1 MRLHSNK
8 ELFINYIRITSQQM
22 DIPAIYVE
30 KDYWMTYALFILF
43 NDPIGKDIIFKG
55 GTSLSKCYQMID
67 RFSEDIDL
75 VVLRSK
81 GETDSKLKMKLKAIS
96 TLLESVMP
104 EKSVEGITHKMGMTR
119 KTAHTYRKEFQG
131 DFGQVRDSIVI
142 EATWLGYYE
151 PYTTKSICSFIGRMM
166 LDNNQQ
172 GIAEQEGLLPF
183 TLQVLEPARTICEK
197 IMSLVRFSYSKHPI
211 DDLAK
216 KVRHTYDLLR
226 LLQYQD
232 LIPFFHST
240 AFDDMLLKVAKDDI
254 LSFKNNNEWLVY
266 HPNDAL
272 FFNELENIWNALKR
286 EYNGSLKNLVY
297 GEFPKD
303 DAVLDTLK
311 MIRDRMARVR
321 WLVVL

>member
-8 ELFINYIRITSQQM
+8 KLFINYIRITSQQM

-43 NDPIGKDIIFKG
+43 KAPIGKDIIFKG

-96 TLLESVMP
+96 TLLEPVMP

-151 PYTTKSICSFIGRMM
+151 PFTTKNICSFIGRIM

-172 GIAEQEGLLPF
+172 SIAEQEGLLPF

-197 IMSLVRFSYSKHPI
+197 IMSLVRFSYSKQPI

-216 KVRHTYDLLR
+216 KVRHTYDLHR

-232 LIPFFHST
+232 LINFFHST

-272 FFNELENIWNALKR
+272 FFNELENVWDALKR

-311 MIRDRMARVR
+311 MIRDRMASVR

>member
-1 MRLHSNK
+1 
-8 ELFINYIRITSQQM
+8 M

-30 KDYWMTYALFILF
+30 KDYWMTYALYILF

-55 GTSLSKCYQMID
+55 GTSLSKCYQLID

-81 GETDSKLKMKLKAIS
+81 DETDSKLKMKLKAIS

-119 KTAHTYRKEFQG
+119 KTAHTYSKEFQG

-151 PYTTKSICSFIGRMM
+151 PFTTKSICSFIGRMM

-172 GIAEQEGLLPF
+172 GMAEQEGLLPF

-197 IMSLVRFSYSKHPI
+197 IMSLVRFSYTKKPI

-216 KVRHTYDLLR
+216 KVRHTYDLHR
-226 LLQYQD
+226 LLQHRE
-232 LIPFFHST
+232 LKTFLHST
-240 AFDDMLLKVAKDDI
+240 AFDEMLLKVANDDVV
-254 LSFKNNNEWLVY
+254 SFKNNNEWLVY

-272 FFNELENIWNALKR
+272 FFSDIENVWNVIKR

-311 MIRDRMARVR
+311 MIRDRMATVR